1 MDREAQYATPE
12 ELIKIFRGLSIG
24 SLANWRAAKRGPKY
38 SKFGRRVVYKI
49 SDVEN
54 FLASTVIRTLDQTK

>member
-24 SLANWRAAKRGPKY
+24 SLANWRTAKRGPKY
-38 SKFGRRVVYKI
+38 YKFGRKVVYKLE
-49 SDVEN
+49 DVKN
-54 FLASTVIRTLDQTK
+54 FLTDNVIRTLDQPD